1 MDEEFEYVCACAGT
15 RRAFVSSSLDTMG
28 FEIMLFRL
36 GDVAVE
42 RERRD
47 GLKKR
52 LRRVLSLAIVFGVN
66 GNFLGEKSTRDRRYT
81 KCASRRELQ
90 DWAVFQ
96 EA

>member
-52 LRRVLSLAIVFGVN
+52 LKRVLSLAIVFGMSE
-66 GNFLGEKSTRDRRYT
+66 NFLEEKLTRGRKHA

-90 DWAVFQ
+90 DRAVFQ
-96 EA
+96 AA